1 MDLKK
6 YLPTEE
12 MMAEF
17 DEYSKLASDEEKA
30 AFHARRAEKYIQK
43 TPEEQILIKEK
54 TLEGLR
60 NIHDRLDEITDIV
73 RLGEVA
79 KIISLSYVA
88 EKYFGKTRHWL
99 YQRLNG
105 NLVNGKP
112 ARFTPAERR
121 KLSEALADISRL
133 ANETSLKIA

>member
-6 YLPTEE
+6 YLPTDE
-12 MMAEF
+12 MIAEF
-17 DEYSKLASDEEKA
+17 EEYSKLTTEEEKA
-30 AFHARRAEKYIQK
+30 EFHARRSEKYLK
-43 TPEEQILIKEK
+43 RTPEEQEFVKGK

-60 NIHDRLDEITDIV
+60 NISCRLDELTEIV

-79 KIISLSYVA
+79 KIISISYIA

-105 NLVNGKP
+105 NTVNGKP
-112 ARFTPAERR
+112 ARFTTAERQ
-121 KLSEALADISRL
+121 KLSEALSDISRL
-133 ANETSLKIA
+133 VNETSLKIA